1 MKERSKTRVAGSLS
15 LAASIIT
22 LVIYGLLALAI
33 AGYSIFIIII
43 IGGIADAAGGS
54 GSGAGKEGVL
64 MVLIVLAIFG
74 PLIAMGIL
82 GCVFGAKMKR
92 MGLIN
97 DGSFY
102 FHKKKL
108 ITYDVFL
115 YVFAV
120 ISIVVGVYSV
130 VGGNGPLNE
139 NDGEIIGIVAKIPFS
154 FISGVLY
161 LISAILLS
169 IDIAKNKENF
179 KLAKEG
185 RLTIQGATPVQPQ
198 PQVVPQQPVQPQASQ
213 PEIITLKK
221 GEEIPEHLKGR
232 LVPVEPKE
240 EQKQEPKTE
249 QKEDNK

>member
-33 AGYSIFIIII
+33 AGYIIFVMVI

-54 GSGAGKEGVL
+54 GSEAGEAGVL
-64 MVLIVLAIFG
+64 MVLIVLAVFV
-74 PLIAMGIL
+74 PLIVMGIL

-115 YVFAV
+115 YIFTV

-130 VGGNGPLNE
+130 VGGMGSSYE
-139 NDGEIIGIVAKIPFS
+139 NDGGIIGLVAKIPFS
-154 FISGVLY
+154 LISGALY

-169 IDIAKNKENF
+169 VDIAKNKENF

-185 RLTIQGATPVQPQ
+185 KLTIQGVTPVQPQ
-198 PQVVPQQPVQPQASQ
+198 PQVVPQQPVQPQAAQ
-213 PEIITLKK
+213 PEIITLKE

-232 LVPVEPKE
+232 LVPVEAKE
-240 EQKQEPKTE
+240 EQKEEPKAE